1 MGYETLY
8 RKYRPRRFS
17 EVVGQEHIVRALRNA
32 LSSGRIA
39 HAFLFCGQR
48 GTGKTT
54 MARLLAMALNC
65 EKGVTDDPCG
75 TCEACESIIKG
86 TAMDVLEIDAASH
99 TGVDAIR
106 EVIIDRVAFLP
117 ALLRYRV
124 FIIDEVHMLSTSS
137 FNALLKT
144 LEEPPPRVVFVLA
157 TTDPHKVPATV
168 RSRCLRFDFRPLPTR
183 DIAER
188 LAFVL
193 EQEGWQGRYDPTALP
208 PIARSARGALRDA
221 LTMLEQA
228 MNFADDRLT
237 VELVSTLL
245 GVTDDE
251 FLARLV
257 DALHAG
263 DLKALWRL
271 VADAVESGRDL
282 HQLVH
287 DLAAYL
293 RELLQVRSGAPTE
306 EFGERLAFL
315 ERQSSLFDERQLMR
329 LVRGAWELE
338 RDLRLSSDPQLTLE
352 IGLLHL
358 SLLLRELTPS
368 VAPSTTAMPLLAE
381 PLAATTTTNPLASLP
396 SAATNSPT
404 LTAAATNLTAND
416 DSVPATVVP
425 SPEGAMTL
433 DYIRHHWGIF
443 LDNLKRESLVAYTFL
458 LNAEPT
464 ELQGEQLVLTFQQAF
479 SHDCVN
485 ERMHRETIER
495 VLREVFQAP
504 NLRIKPVLSAQVTSP
519 AVGKPIQAATDSH
532 QQVDTETFLNSLFDS
547 P

>member
-17 EVVGQEHIVRALRNA
+17 EVVGQEHVVRALRNA

-75 TCEACESIIKG
+75 TCDACESIIRG

-99 TGVDAIR
+99 TGVDAVR

-144 LEEPPPRVVFVLA
+144 LEEPPPQVVFVLA

-168 RSRCLRFDFRPLPTR
+168 RSRCLRFDFRPLATR
-183 DIAER
+183 AIAER

-193 EQEGWQGRYDPTALP
+193 EQEGWQGRYEPAALTL
-208 PIARSARGALRDA
+208 IARSARGALRDA

-263 DLKALWRL
+263 DLKTLWQL

-293 RELLQVRSGAPTE
+293 RELLQVHSGAPVD
-306 EFGERLAFL
+306 EFGERLTFL

-352 IGLLHL
+352 IGLLNL
-358 SLLLRELTPS
+358 SLLLREPAPP
-368 VAPSTTAMPLLAE
+368 VAPATTAVPLLAE
-381 PLAATTTTNPLASLP
+381 PLAATTNPSASLS
-396 SAATNSPT
+396 SAATDSPT
-404 LTAAATNLTAND
+404 LMAAATNLTAND

-458 LNAEPT
+458 LSAEPT

-479 SHDCVN
+479 SYDCVN
-485 ERMHRETIER
+485 ERVHRETIER
-495 VLREVFQAP
+495 VLREVFQTP
-504 NLRIKPVLSAQVTSP
+504 NLRIKPVLSPQVASP
-519 AVGKPIQAATDSH
+519 TIGKPIQATTDSH

>member
-17 EVVGQEHIVRALRNA
+17 EVVGQEHVVRALRNA

-99 TGVDAIR
+99 TGVDAVR

-193 EQEGWQGRYDPTALP
+193 EQEGWQGRYEPAALTL
-208 PIARSARGALRDA
+208 IARSARGALRDA

-263 DLKALWRL
+263 DLKTLWQL

-293 RELLQVRSGAPTE
+293 RELLQVRSGAPVD
-306 EFGERLAFL
+306 EFGERLTFL

-352 IGLLHL
+352 IGLLNL
-358 SLLLRELTPS
+358 SLLLREP
-368 VAPSTTAMPLLAE
+368 APSAVSAAPAMPLLAE
-381 PLAATTTTNPLASLP
+381 PLATTATSPSASLP
-396 SAATNSPT
+396 PTATNSPT
-404 LTAAATNLTAND
+404 LMTAVTNLTTND
-416 DSVPATVVP
+416 DSVPATIIP
-425 SPEGAMTL
+425 SPEGVMTL

-479 SHDCVN
+479 SYDCVN

-504 NLRIKPVLSAQVTSP
+504 NLRIKPVLSAQVTQP
-519 AVGKPIQAATDSH
+519 AIGKPIQTATDNH

>member
-1 MGYETLY
+1 
-8 RKYRPRRFS
+8 
-17 EVVGQEHIVRALRNA
+17 
-32 LSSGRIA
+32 
-39 HAFLFCGQR
+39 
-48 GTGKTT
+48 
-54 MARLLAMALNC
+54 
-65 EKGVTDDPCG
+65 
-75 TCEACESIIKG
+75 
-86 TAMDVLEIDAASH
+86 
-99 TGVDAIR
+99 
-106 EVIIDRVAFLP
+106 
-117 ALLRYRV
+117 
-124 FIIDEVHMLSTSS
+124 
-137 FNALLKT
+137 
-144 LEEPPPRVVFVLA
+144 
-157 TTDPHKVPATV
+157 
-168 RSRCLRFDFRPLPTR
+168 
-183 DIAER
+183 
-188 LAFVL
+188 
-193 EQEGWQGRYDPTALP
+193 
-208 PIARSARGALRDA
+208 
-221 LTMLEQA
+221 

-263 DLKALWRL
+263 DLKTLWQL

-306 EFGERLAFL
+306 EFGERLTFL
-315 ERQSSLFDERQLMR
+315 ERQSSFFDERQLMR

-358 SLLLRELTPS
+358 SLLLREPTPS
-368 VAPSTTAMPLLAE
+368 LAPSTTAMPLLAE
-381 PLAATTTTNPLASLP
+381 PLAATTTNPSASLP
-396 SAATNSPT
+396 PTATNSPT
-404 LTAAATNLTAND
+404 LMTAATNLTTND
-416 DSVPATVVP
+416 DAVPATIVP

-479 SHDCVN
+479 SYDCVN
-485 ERMHRETIER
+485 ERVHRETIER

-504 NLRIKPVLSAQVTSP
+504 NLRIKPVLSSQVASP
-519 AVGKPIQAATDSH
+519 AVGKPIQATTDSH
-532 QQVDTETFLNSLFDS
+532 QQVDTEAFLNSLFDS

>member
-17 EVVGQEHIVRALRNA
+17 EVVGQGHVVRALQNA
-32 LSSGRIA
+32 LASGRIA

-65 EKGVTDDPCG
+65 EKGITDDPCG
-75 TCEACESIIKG
+75 ACEACESIIRG
-86 TAMDVLEIDAASH
+86 MAMDVLEIDAASH
-99 TGVDAIR
+99 TGVDAVR
-106 EVIIDRVAFLP
+106 EVIIDRVTFLP
-117 ALLRYRV
+117 AILRYRV

-157 TTDPHKVPATV
+157 TTDPHKVPPTV
-168 RSRCLRFDFRPLPTR
+168 RSRCLRFDFRPLATH
-183 DIAER
+183 DIAGR

-193 EQEGWQGRYDPTALP
+193 EREGWQGRYEPAALTL
-208 PIARSARGALRDA
+208 IARSARGALRDA
-221 LTMLEQA
+221 LTLLEQA

-257 DALHAG
+257 DALHEGA
-263 DLKALWRL
+263 LKTLWRL

-282 HQLVH
+282 YQLVH

-293 RELLQVRSGAPTE
+293 RELLQVRSGAHPE
-306 EFGERLAFL
+306 EVGERLTFL

-329 LVRGAWELE
+329 LVRAAWELE
-338 RDLRLSSDPQLTLE
+338 RDLRFSSDPQLTLE
-352 IGLLHL
+352 IGLLNL
-358 SLLLRELTPS
+358 TLLLREPAPAPVSPTP
-368 VAPSTTAMPLLAE
+368 AMPVLAE
-381 PLAATTTTNPLASLP
+381 PLTTT
-396 SAATNSPT
+396 ATNSPT
-404 LTAAATNLTAND
+404 LMTAATSLTTND
-416 DSVPATVVP
+416 DSAPATIVP

-464 ELQGEQLVLTFQQAF
+464 ELEGDQLVLTFQQAF
-479 SHDCVN
+479 SYDCVN

-504 NLRIKPVLSAQVTSP
+504 QLRIKPVLSPQATLP
-519 AVGKPIQAATDSH
+519 TVGKPIQAATDRY

-547 P
+547 S